1 MKRPNISGR
10 CGKYWGGGVLVKT
23 LMLVSPFEFLDSG
36 SGVGL
41 GSHFLKSSQGFS
53 DDPVL
58 KNPSCNTGNTSL
70 TPGL

>member
-1 MKRPNISGR
+1 MLIQA
-10 CGKYWGGGVLVKT
+10 